1 MAESPRTDGDGLNQV
16 FTIKVSSMLTK
27 GHKDHR
33 PLWLLKELLMQ
44 LQTID
49 SEAGFMA
56 DSTNTNAVP
65 MNTSLRASLA
75 NSLSIKLS
83 DPDQIPESDT
93 PTGAFAKKYFHE

>member
-1 MAESPRTDGDGLNQV
+1 LG
-16 FTIKVSSMLTK
+16 
-27 GHKDHR
+27 
-33 PLWLLKELLMQ
+33 LLKELLMQ

-65 MNTSLRASLA
+65 KNTSLRVSLA

-93 PTGAFAKKYFHE
+93 PTGVFAKKYLHELKLLHRKSHYSISASTIPDCYDG